1 MGPRRSLC
9 GGWGPWRAKIFS
21 MVLSLLAYFFSM
33 ITALTVLASLWI
45 GLVGELAFQTI
56 HLQPYPRPVIAEVAT
71 TPVTPPKSELTSPA
85 DVAAAAVAK
94 AKHIAQAGAHARG
107 LLAQQQRE
115 HDNSVA
121 LGYGAESGAAFSPPF
136 ASPALAPIYP
146 VFAGQPAAD

>member
-1 MGPRRSLC
+1 
-9 GGWGPWRAKIFS
+9 

-45 GLVGELAFQTI
+45 GLVSASAFQKV
-56 HLQPYPRPVIAEVAT
+56 HMQPYPQPVIAEVAT
-71 TPVTPPKSELTSPA
+71 APVTPPKSEVTSPA

-107 LLAQQQRE
+107 LPAQQQRE
-115 HDNSVA
+115 HGNSVA

-146 VFAGQPAAD
+146 VFAGQRAAD